1 MANKVYASPGV
12 YTSEKDLTFTTET
25 IGVTT
30 LGLVGETQKGP
41 AFQPMFIKN
50 YDQFKVTFGGQNP
63 EKFRDTQIVKYELP
77 YIANRYLTQSNQ
89 LFVTR
94 VLGLSGHE
102 GGMAYAIRT
111 IGSIDQSTL
120 AYTTTQ
126 HIINFEVDVTANA
139 PGTFYVQGTST
150 ELSDE
155 ISTLSNVATSKF
167 DMAYYKF
174 FNVGVFNKKD
184 WYKNNALYWGILD
197 SSESA
202 AITADRNSQNLTG
215 YGAANPVF
223 VDAYELPIG
232 IRVSD

>member
-63 EKFRDTQIVKYELP
+63 EKFRNTQIVKYELP

-94 VLGLSGHE
+94 VLGLSGYDA
-102 GGMAYAIRT
+102 GMAYAIRT

-120 AYTTTQ
+120 AYTVSSYVR
-126 HIINFEVDVTANA
+126 NFEVDVTATA
-139 PGTFYVQGTST
+139 PGVFYLEGTAT
-150 ELSDE
+150 ELIDE
-155 ISTLSNVATSKF
+155 VSALANVAT
-167 DMAYYKF
+167 
-174 FNVGVFNKKD
+174 
-184 WYKNNALYWGILD
+184 
-197 SSESA
+197 
-202 AITADRNSQNLTG
+202 TNLTQLIT
-215 YGAANPVF
+215 NSLMLVL
-223 VDAYELPIG
+223 LPKKIG
-232 IRVSD
+232 IKTTYYTGVS

>member
-102 GGMAYAIRT
+102 GGMAYAVRT

-120 AYTTTQ
+120 AYTSTE
-126 HIINFEVDVTANA
+126 HIINFEVAFGMNLNIVNMPLVTANL
-139 PGTFYVQGTST
+139 PSISVGNRIPTSN
-150 ELSDE
+150 LS
-155 ISTLSNVATSKF
+155 SRS
-167 DMAYYKF
+167 
-174 FNVGVFNKKD
+174 
-184 WYKNNALYWGILD
+184 
-197 SSESA
+197 
-202 AITADRNSQNLTG
+202 ITA
-215 YGAANPVF
+215 
-223 VDAYELPIG
+223 
-232 IRVSD
+232 RVKPSE